1 MTVDVSRLP
10 RRTLRAGT
18 KLYRVHRSPPWYFDS
33 SVSGRFNPTQVP
45 GLGTCYLADKPIG
58 AFIEAFRT
66 IRTLTEAD
74 IQARALSTIVL
85 QEDLVVANLA
95 VKRALSAGVTAALTS
110 GAEYEE
116 PQQLASDL
124 QGEVDGIRYRA
135 RHDLTQQL
143 ISIALFGAEGDRTS
157 DPTAG
162 LPVPETEAIPHA
174 VLEEAERLFGYVIL
188 PTP

>member
-1 MTVDVSRLP
+1 MTVDISRLP

-18 KLYRVHRSPPWYFDS
+18 RLYRVHRGPPWYFDS
-33 SVSGRFNPTQVP
+33 SVNGRFNPTQAP
-45 GLGTCYLADKPIG
+45 GRGTCYLADKPIG
-58 AFIEAFRT
+58 AFIESFRT

-74 IQARALSTIVL
+74 IEARVLSTIVL
-85 QEDLVVANLA
+85 REDLVVANLA

-110 GAEYEE
+110 GADYEE
-116 PQQLASDL
+116 PQQLAFEL

-143 ISIALFGAEGDRTS
+143 ISIAWFGAGDRTS

-162 LPVPETEAIPHA
+162 LPVPETEVIPHA